1 MNAKRLEKWKFT
13 MWSVWL
19 LPCSQAFYSPQ
30 KTWKKDKAQVPQRI
44 EMLRLYCTAVGFIS
58 KNEEYKL
65 ENNV

>member
-1 MNAKRLEKWKFT
+1 

-19 LPCSQAFYSPQ
+19 LPCSQVFYSPQ
-30 KTWKKDKAQVPQRI
+30 KTWKKKHKAQVPQWI
-44 EMLRLYCTAVGFIS
+44 EMLHLYCTAVGFIS

>member
-1 MNAKRLEKWKFT
+1 